1 MTWGTFHI
9 MYDFSSKLGMHFEYL
24 KCTITLFQ
32 KYALRNCVQYQSK
45 MQGSDFLILGFFF
58 IYFFTSTQPSFSTVK
73 GYNTTTNVQA
83 DHSASLPELWS
94 HHLTLGKQQNI
105 SSFSLIT
112 LLAPRIHILVC
123 LRFFSWIRK
132 CIWKKPCFLVSINDM
147 YKLYRHCIIKACGK
161 TLCKR

>member
-58 IYFFTSTQPSFSTVK
+58 IFYKHSTFLFNSQRLQHHNKCASRSFCITSRAMITPPHLRQAAKYFKLLSYHSSSPQ
-73 GYNTTTNVQA
+73 NTYFGMSKIFQL
-83 DHSASLPELWS
+83 DKKMHMKE
-94 HHLTLGKQQNI
+94 TL
-105 SSFSLIT
+105 F
-112 LLAPRIHILVC
+112 
-123 LRFFSWIRK
+123 
-132 CIWKKPCFLVSINDM
+132 PCF
-147 YKLYRHCIIKACGK
+147 YK
-161 TLCKR
+161 